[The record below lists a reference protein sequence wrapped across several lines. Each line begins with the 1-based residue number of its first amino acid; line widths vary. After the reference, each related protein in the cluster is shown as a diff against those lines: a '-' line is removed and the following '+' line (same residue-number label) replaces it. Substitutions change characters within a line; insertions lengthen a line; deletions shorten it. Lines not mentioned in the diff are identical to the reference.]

1 MISIHLSDEE
11 LTAAATGERNPRTA
25 GHLEICPECWEH
37 MSRYRES
44 LANLKQDVCYSGGR
58 SALDWG
64 RQSRSIQQ
72 RILEA
77 QIRKTAGRSV
87 RFALATSALAVILV
101 VFLAL
106 NFRSAPPAP
115 DGSTVATINVA
126 TISDAALISDI
137 EAHLNQD
144 LPEALQ
150 PASVLVGEMGGLEI
164 ESTNQNVSHAPTR
177 TQQQ

>member
-25 GHLEICPECWEH
+25 GHLEICPECWEQ
-37 MSRYRES
+37 MSRYREG
-44 LANLKQDVCYSGGR
+44 LANLKQDVYYSGGR

-101 VFLAL
+101 VVLFL
-106 NFRSAPPAP
+106 NFKSAPPVV
-115 DGSTVATINVA
+115 DTSTVAK
-126 TISDAALISDI
+126 ISDAALISDI

-144 LPEALQ
+144 LPEELQ
-150 PASVLVGEMGGLEI
+150 PANLLVGEMGGLDI
-164 ESTNQNVSHAPTR
+164 EGSNQKVSHVRTR

>member
-25 GHLEICPECWEH
+25 GHLEICPQCWEQ
-37 MSRYRES
+37 MSIYRER
-44 LANLKQDVCYSGGR
+44 LAGLKQDVCYSGGR
-58 SALDWG
+58 SAIDWG

-77 QIRKTAGRSV
+77 QIKKTAGRHVGYAFAAS
-87 RFALATSALAVILV
+87 ALAIILAVILV
-101 VFLAL
+101 L
-106 NFRSAPPAP
+106 NVRSSPPVP
-115 DGSTVATINVA
+115 EVSMVGNPV
-126 TISDAALISDI
+126 TISDAALLSDI

-150 PASVLVGEMGGLEI
+150 PASLLVGEMGGLDTQ
-164 ESTNQNVSHAPTR
+164 STNQNVSHARTR

>member
-1 MISIHLSDEE
+1 VISIHLSDEE
-11 LTAAATGERNPRTA
+11 LTAAAIGERNPRTA
-25 GHLEICPECWEH
+25 GHLEICPECWEQ

-44 LANLKQDVCYSGGR
+44 VANLKQDICYSGGR

-101 VFLAL
+101 VFLVL
-106 NFRSAPPAP
+106 NFRSPTPAP
-115 DGSTVATINVA
+115 DSSTVA
-126 TISDAALISDI
+126 TISDAALIGDI

-150 PASVLVGEMGGLEI
+150 PASLLVGEMGGLEI
-164 ESTNQNVSHAPTR
+164 ESTNHNASHTRTR

>member
-25 GHLEICPECWEH
+25 GHLEICPECWEQ
-37 MSRYRES
+37 MSRFRES

-64 RQSRSIQQ
+64 RQSRNIQQ

-77 QIRKTAGRSV
+77 QIRKTAGRSL
-87 RFALATSALAVILV
+87 RFALATSALAVILA
-101 VFLAL
+101 VFLVL
-106 NFRSAPPAP
+106 SFRSAPPAP
-115 DGSTVATINVA
+115 DASTVA
-126 TISDAALISDI
+126 TISDAALISGI

-150 PASVLVGEMGGLEI
+150 PASLLVGEMGGLEI
-164 ESTNQNVSHAPTR
+164 ETTNQNVSHVRTR

>member
-25 GHLEICPECWEH
+25 GHLEICSECWEQ
-37 MSRYRES
+37 MSIYREK
-44 LANLKQDVCYSGGR
+44 LASLKQDVCYSGGR

-77 QIRKTAGRSV
+77 QIKKTAGRNIG
-87 RFALATSALAVILV
+87 FALATSALALILV
-101 VFLAL
+101 IFLVL
-106 NFRSAPPAP
+106 KFRSAP
-115 DGSTVATINVA
+115 ATDSA
-126 TISDAALISDI
+126 SAKPTISDAALISDI
-137 EAHLNQD
+137 EARLDQD

-150 PASVLVGEMGGLEI
+150 PASLLVGEMGGLDEGTTH
-164 ESTNQNVSHAPTR
+164 STSHARTR
-177 TQQQ
+177 TQQ

>member
-11 LTAAATGERNPRTA
+11 LTAAAAGERNPRTA
-25 GHLEICPECWEH
+25 GHLEICPQCWEQ
-37 MSRYRES
+37 MSTYRDKLAS
-44 LANLKQDVCYSGGR
+44 LKLDVCYSGGR
-58 SALDWG
+58 SAIDWG

-77 QIRKTAGRSV
+77 QIKKTAGRHIGYA
-87 RFALATSALAVILV
+87 FAASALAVILA

-106 NFRSAPPAP
+106 NVRSTPANP
-115 DGSTVATINVA
+115 EASTVASVA
-126 TISDAALISDI
+126 PISDAALLSDI
-137 EAHLNQD
+137 EAHLDQD

-150 PASVLVGEMGGLEI
+150 PANVLVGEMGGLDAQ
-164 ESTNQNVSHAPTR
+164 STNQNASHVRTR

>member
-11 LTAAATGERNPRTA
+11 LTAAATGERSPRTA
-25 GHLEICPECWEH
+25 GHLEICPECWEQ
-37 MSRYRES
+37 MSIYRDR
-44 LANLKQDVCYSGGR
+44 LASLKQDVVYSGGR
-58 SALDWG
+58 SAIDWG

-77 QIRKTAGRSV
+77 QIKKTAGRNVS
-87 RFALATSALAVILV
+87 FALATSALAVILV
-101 VFLAL
+101 IFLFL
-106 NFRSAPPAP
+106 NFKSTPP
-115 DGSTVATINVA
+115 GVSSTSKSSS
-126 TISDAALISDI
+126 ISDAALISAI

-164 ESTNQNVSHAPTR
+164 ESTNQNVSHVRTR